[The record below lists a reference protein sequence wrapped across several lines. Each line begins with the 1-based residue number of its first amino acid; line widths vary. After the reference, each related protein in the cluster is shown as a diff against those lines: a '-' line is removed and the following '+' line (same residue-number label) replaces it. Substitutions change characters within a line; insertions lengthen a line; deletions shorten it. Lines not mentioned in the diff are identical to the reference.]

1 MLPWRDHLLR
11 KAWQSPAI
19 LGLQLWNGD
28 ARLYRKVLSWTEWP
42 FTADPPIDS
51 DYPPR
56 PLHPGEECTP
66 DRETCIMPS
75 RGDDIGYERV
85 CRPDHVPTMEGDRND
100 RPGYSSIG
108 RLFAIGYLK
117 GLREAVYAE

>member
-1 MLPWRDHLLR
+1 VRGTPEKFVETFHDDGKTDMLACMRAYRDV
-11 KAWQSPAI
+11 
-19 LGLQLWNGD
+19 GFEG
-28 ARLYRKVLSWTEWP
+28 
-42 FTADPPIDS
+42 
-51 DYPPR
+51 
-56 PLHPGEECTP
+56 
-66 DRETCIMPS
+66 
-75 RGDDIGYERV
+75 V